1 MREQGVVCLGHGG
14 GNIINTV
21 WSYRLGNAMFSSAT
35 FKRECF
41 PLASMSMPSNTTDR
55 RVSSVLTSRARGY
68 KSSTQHQCYTAT
80 TISKT
85 SKCVRR
91 PSNNIA
97 FAISQQKAK
106 RLETAKFESSLKIV
120 CILGEM
126 LRESGVKLAEE
137 MGCRMRGMVKRK
149 LLCSV
154 SHTGFMVEVTQ

>member
-1 MREQGVVCLGHGG
+1 M
-14 GNIINTV
+14 
-21 WSYRLGNAMFSSAT
+21 
-35 FKRECF
+35 
-41 PLASMSMPSNTTDR
+41 
-55 RVSSVLTSRARGY
+55 
-68 KSSTQHQCYTAT
+68 AT

-97 FAISQQKAK
+97 FVISQQKAK
-106 RLETAKFESSLKIV
+106 RLETAKFKSSLKMV

-126 LRESGVKLAEE
+126 LRESGVKLSEE

-154 SHTGFMVEVTQ
+154 MSHTGFMVEVTQ